1 VLLILNAL
9 LLNVISSIASCR
21 LNCKLVS
28 DIAHVRDD
36 LNKKEGQREFPR
48 LDAWKALIVAVAVR
62 SKRALIE
69 RMSVIY
75 SESIINLLSVAR
87 AEQHRPLRETEKRRN
102 KRSKIENRM
111 CVVRA
116 ELCREWPRGYGKKI
130 ICVHQYLN
138 EFRRSENEASPSEFR
153 TDPHLIHS
161 ASIRDYNPSNWR

>member
-87 AEQHRPLRETEKRRN
+87 AEQHRPLRVTWGRKATEQEVEDRKQNVCSASGIVPRVASRLWQEN
-102 KRSKIENRM
+102 NLRPSVFKWVSSKWKRS
-111 CVVRA
+111 
-116 ELCREWPRGYGKKI
+116 
-130 ICVHQYLN
+130 
-138 EFRRSENEASPSEFR
+138 
-153 TDPHLIHS
+153 
-161 ASIRDYNPSNWR
+161 